1 MSSLLARLT
10 RGEGVAALCGV
21 LVGAVVLSVLAAS
34 GWWTLRLHRESVRA
48 AREDQVRVV
57 GRLLGSAAEGLLSD
71 GELSA
76 LRRMVAQAAVEHDLS
91 TLRVVLPDG
100 SIIAD
105 SEASAITAAAMPGA
119 WPRGPLSDASGVI
132 EATPEGSLKLRTQL
146 LVPGKGEAELV
157 IAGNVHYP
165 SWTDSTAQLGI
176 AGIAAGGMLGLLL
189 SYRVIRG
196 RLRGLGAI
204 RDALRVAA
212 DGEACAGTLLISERF
227 GAEAKAWNQLV
238 HEREQWRRR
247 ADVDATLGQA
257 SSTGV
262 GGGEGS
268 AALDALWQGVVVV
281 DAEGVVRYANGAAAV
296 VLKARREELAGAPL
310 TRFCS
315 HEGLIE
321 AVDSVRT
328 RKTGRRT
335 SVEMES
341 RSESGDRTVLR
352 ASVRPLRRD
361 DAASALIVIEDVT
374 QQRIADES
382 RNAFVAQATHELRT
396 PLTNVRLYLDA
407 LLEEPDAEPRRRAE
421 CLNVVS
427 QEARRLERLVADMLS
442 VSEIEAGSLKLVVD
456 DVRPAEVLE
465 ELHQDFKAQAEDK
478 EIALTFE
485 LPPKLPTMQADR
497 DKLTLT
503 LHNLVGNALKYTPAG
518 GKVTVVVGADASN
531 LQVDVTDNGI
541 GIKPDEQELIFE
553 RFYRAKDGRLKG
565 ITGSGLGLALAR
577 QIARLHGGDITV
589 RSAIDKG
596 STFTLI
602 VPLNGPAATTARSA
616 KAA

>member
-1 MSSLLARLT
+1 MASLIARLT

-48 AREDQVRVV
+48 SREDQIRVV
-57 GRLLGSAAEGLLSD
+57 GRLLGSGAEGLLSD

-105 SEASAITAAAMPGA
+105 SEASAITAATMPA
-119 WPRGPLSDASGVI
+119 TWPRGPLSDATGTL
-132 EATPEGSLKLRTQL
+132 ETTQEGSLRLRTPL
-146 LVPGKGEAELV
+146 IVPGKGEAELV
-157 IAGNVHYP
+157 IAGNVVYP

-204 RDALRVAA
+204 RDALRAA
-212 DGEACAGTLLISERF
+212 AEGEACAGTLLIADRF
-227 GAEAKAWNQLV
+227 GLEARAWNDLV
-238 HEREQWRRR
+238 REREQWRRR
-247 ADVDATLGQA
+247 ADVDATMGQA
-257 SSTGV
+257 ASTGV

-268 AALDALWQGVVVV
+268 TALDALWQGVLVV
-281 DAEGVVRYANGAAAV
+281 DAEGAVRYANGAAAV
-296 VLKARREELAGAPL
+296 VLKARREELSGAPL
-310 TRFCS
+310 TRFCKDQD
-315 HEGLIE
+315 LLE
-321 AVDSVRT
+321 AIDAVRL
-328 RKTGRRT
+328 RKSGRRT
-335 SVEMES
+335 SVELES
-341 RSESGDRTVLR
+341 RSEAGERTVLR
-352 ASVRPLRRD
+352 ASVRPLRRED
-361 DAASALIVIEDVT
+361 SGSALVVIEDVT

-407 LLEEPDAEPRRRAE
+407 LLEEPDADARRRAE

-442 VSEIEAGSLKLVVD
+442 VSEIEAGSLKLAVD
-456 DVRPAEVLE
+456 DVRPGEVLE

-478 EIALTFE
+478 EITLAFE

-518 GKVTVVVGADASN
+518 GKVTVAVSVDATN

-553 RFYRAKDGRLKG
+553 RFYRAKDGRIKG

-589 RSAIDKG
+589 RSQIDKG
-596 STFTLI
+596 STFTLA
-602 VPLNGPAATTARSA
+602 VPLGGPAATAVRSA